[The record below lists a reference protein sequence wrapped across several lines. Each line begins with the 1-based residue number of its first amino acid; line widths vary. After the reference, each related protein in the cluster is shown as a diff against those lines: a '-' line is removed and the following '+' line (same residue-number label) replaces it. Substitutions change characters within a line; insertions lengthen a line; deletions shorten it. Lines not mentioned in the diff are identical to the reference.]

1 MNTARER
8 SETTGLFG
16 RTRSAVLSLLFG
28 QPERDFYQQ
37 EVAQAAGVRLSAVQ
51 RELETLVAAG
61 LVTRRKRG
69 NRVYYQA
76 DARCPFFAEM
86 RGIIAKTTGLTG
98 VLRRALAP
106 MQEHITVA
114 LVFGSLA
121 AGTATSESDVDVLV
135 VGEVSL
141 RDVAPLLAPTQE
153 ALGRE
158 VNPVVVSP
166 GELRDKVAA
175 GDHFLSTVLA
185 GPKLFVIGDADDLGR
200 LCAEGHAAPT
210 QDDGAGDR

>member
-8 SETTGLFG
+8 SETAGLFG
-16 RTRSAVLSLLFG
+16 RTRSAVLGLLFG
-28 QPERDFYQQ
+28 QPEHDFYQQ
-37 EVAQAAGVRLSAVQ
+37 EVAQAAGARLSAVQ
-51 RELETLVAAG
+51 RELGNLVAAG

-76 DARCPFFAEM
+76 DARCPLFAEV

-106 MQEHITVA
+106 LQERIALA

-141 RDVAPLLAPTQE
+141 RDVAPLLMPARET
-153 ALGRE
+153 LGRE

-166 GELRDKVAA
+166 GELRGKVAA
-175 GDHFLSTVLA
+175 GDHFLSTVLS

-200 LCAEGHAAPT
+200 LCAEGHAALT
-210 QDDGAGDR
+210 QDDGPGDR

>member
-1 MNTARER
+1 MNTTSER
-8 SETTGLFG
+8 SEPTGLFG
-16 RTRSAVLSLLFG
+16 RTRSAVLGLLFG

-37 EVAQAAGVRLSAVQ
+37 EVAQVAGARLSAVQ
-51 RELETLVAAG
+51 RELASLVAAG

-76 DARCPFFAEM
+76 DARCPLFAEV

-98 VLRRALAP
+98 VLRRALEP
-106 MQEHITVA
+106 LQERIAVA

-121 AGTATSESDVDVLV
+121 AGTAMSGSDVDVLV
-135 VGEVSL
+135 VGDMSL
-141 RDVAPLLAPTQE
+141 RDVAPLLAPTRE

-158 VNPVVVSP
+158 VNPVVVSL
-166 GELRDKVAA
+166 GELREKIAR
-175 GDHFLSTVLA
+175 GDHFLSTVLS

-210 QDDGAGDR
+210 QDDGPGDR